1 VNINPDFE
9 RGLLETLRGAIDRE
23 VIPKIQDLT
32 RIDTGALRASTVTM
46 FDGDRLL
53 VIQGGTYEC
62 DYAIWV
68 ELKYGEFST
77 AISLIDW
84 NFR

>member
-32 RIDTGALRASTVTM
+32 RVDTGALRASTVTM

>member
-84 NFR
+84 NFQ